1 MGVGCAAAFAAGSV
15 AVSGVLASDFGC
27 AGSRV
32 VGRGRTGGGVG
43 VVGSSPTGSSCRRLR
58 REHRL
63 HHPRRHGG
71 DLQRRPRL
79 LSLRPRRRAG
89 GRQGYQRRE
98 GESGCQLL
106 HGVLSF
112 TRPGRL
118 CLGKHQ
124 PESRA
129 VPGRRLHFD
138 LSVMQLDDAVDHR
151 EADAAAF
158 FLVVKYRSKI
168 RAEISG
174 GMPTPVSSTSI
185 VDAPRDRPRGS

>member
-1 MGVGCAAAFAAGSV
+1 MGVGCAAALAAGSV

-32 VGRGRTGGGVG
+32 VGRGR
-43 VVGSSPTGSSCRRLR
+43 SERRRRSRRQFADRFELWGLR

-71 DLQRRPRL
+71 DLERRPRL

-89 GRQGYQRRE
+89 GRQGYQRQRARA
-98 GESGCQLL
+98 GCQLL

-112 TRPGRL
+112 YSPLRL

-124 PESRA
+124 SESRA
-129 VPGRRLHFD
+129 VPGSRLHFD
-138 LSVMQLDDAVDHR
+138 LAVMQLDDAVDHR
-151 EADAAAF
+151 QADAAAL

-168 RAEISG
+168 RCR
-174 GMPTPVSSTSI
+174 
-185 VDAPRDRPRGS
+185 DARAGCRRRCPRRRCRRARDRRRGS